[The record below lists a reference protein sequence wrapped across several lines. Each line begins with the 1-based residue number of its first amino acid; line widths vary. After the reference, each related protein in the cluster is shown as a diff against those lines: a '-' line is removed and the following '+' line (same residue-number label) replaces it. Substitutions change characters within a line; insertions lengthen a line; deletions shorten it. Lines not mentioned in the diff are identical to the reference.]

1 MLSDL
6 KLRSLGLGK
15 IKFSNINHILIANC
29 NLPSSLQHMGGF
41 FLVLSETLEVLYT
54 SANIEK
60 FTGLTQADVMAKP
73 LLKHVHYEDHVK
85 LKHFLSR
92 QKNNLPPKE
101 EDAGARFSPVGN
113 DVPASPAASSAGSPV
128 TGPENGRKRQNGK
141 VGKRQFFHFRY
152 LIKQKYAHVNFMGH
166 YRKIGKY
173 FIIGGTG
180 RDFLVSEAEN

>member
-1 MLSDL
+1 M
-6 KLRSLGLGK
+6 
-15 IKFSNINHILIANC
+15 LIAT
-29 NLPSSLQHMGGF
+29 LPSSLQHMGGF

-54 SANIEK
+54 SANVEK

-73 LLKHVHYEDHVK
+73 LLKHVHYEDHAK

-92 QKNNLPPKE
+92 QKNNLPAKE

-173 FIIGGTG
+173 FVIGRIG
-180 RDFLVSEAEN
+180 RSFLVSEAEN